1 MESRLGPPAPR
12 PRTGTR
18 LAVVPFRVHAS
29 AVLGLVRDLREEG
42 LVVDLEMKGRAIGKA
57 FGWADGIGASHVLVV
72 GPRDFESGQANLKRL
87 SDGEQMPVAL
97 NREAV
102 LAALTS

>member
-1 MESRLGPPAPR
+1 M
-12 PRTGTR
+12 
-18 LAVVPFRVHAS
+18 
-29 AVLGLVRDLREEG
+29 LGLVRDLREEG